1 MANQKIKVKLNRGE
15 VRKLLRS
22 QEMMNVCTEFAYSA
36 QSRLGEGYEVSYRTG
51 KNRVNAEVAAVSP
64 EARQENSDNNSI
76 MKALG

>member
-22 QEMMNVCTEFAYSA
+22 QEMMNICTEFAYSA
-36 QSRLGEGYEVSYRTG
+36 QSRLGEGYEVSYRIG
-51 KNRVNAEVAAVSP
+51 KNRVNAEVAAVSQ

-76 MKALG
+76 MKALR

>member
-15 VRKLLRS
+15 VGKLLRS
-22 QEMMNVCTEFAYSA
+22 QEMMNICTEFAYSA

-51 KNRVNAEVAAVSP
+51 KNRVNAEVAAVSQ

>member
-22 QEMMNVCTEFAYSA
+22 QEMMNICTEFAYSA

-51 KNRVNAEVAAVSP
+51 KNRVNAEVAAVSQ
-64 EARQENSDNNSI
+64 EERQENSDNNSI

>member
-22 QEMMNVCTEFAYSA
+22 QEMMNICTEFAYSA

-51 KNRVNAEVAAVSP
+51 KNRVNAEVAAVSQ

-76 MKALG
+76 ITALG

>member
-1 MANQKIKVKLNRGE
+1 MGRKDVKVKLNRGQ

-22 QEMMNVCTEFAYSA
+22 QEMMNICTKFAYAA

-51 KNRVNAEVAAVSP
+51 KNRVNAEVAAISP